1 MYIIVVAIMVHPA
14 FTTCQTRPDR
24 TRRDRTRCSARSRD
38 AVIVCKVR
46 CCLSWGDG
54 PIYMYSNILCMYVYI
69 YIHIHIHVWPSHRAW
84 KSGTASHPLRCG
96 RSHHLRNCVMYI
108 YIYIYTHTHTC
119 DTYTTIHTCVCIYI
133 YIYTIC
139 MFTPFGIVSKFKGN
153 NLSNT
158 TCLTQAFFKSGEEC
172 SEFW

>member
-1 MYIIVVAIMVHPA
+1 MYGPLTGRGRAAPRLIPYVVADL
-14 FTTCQTRPDR
+14 TTFG
-24 TRRDRTRCSARSRD
+24 
-38 AVIVCKVR
+38 IVSC
-46 CCLSWGDG
+46 
-54 PIYMYSNILCMYVYI
+54 I
-69 YIHIHIHVWPSHRAW
+69 
-84 KSGTASHPLRCG
+84 
-96 RSHHLRNCVMYI
+96 YI
-108 YIYIYTHTHTC
+108 YIYIHTRTHVIHILLYTHV
-119 DTYTTIHTCVCIYI
+119 CVYI